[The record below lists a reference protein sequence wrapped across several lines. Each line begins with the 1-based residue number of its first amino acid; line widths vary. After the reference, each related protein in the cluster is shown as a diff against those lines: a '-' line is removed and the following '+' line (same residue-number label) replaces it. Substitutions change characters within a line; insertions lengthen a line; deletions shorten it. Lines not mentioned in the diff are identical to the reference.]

1 MEERRLLNEFV
12 HWPDAIN
19 VLQGIANSVYQ
30 QKEILRLEAQL
41 RSEVAGTPFYIISR
55 ALILADSKGL
65 IETDKIRDEPLKPL
79 IDKDVV
85 YIGELYAGHVNSEI
99 MNNHRWTLDE
109 VYRCRRRVLK
119 VLEISNEYQIV
130 LWEARRRKREKQRS
144 EHV

>member
-1 MEERRLLNEFV
+1 MDERRLRRELV
-12 HWPDAIN
+12 HLPVAIN
-19 VLQGIANSVYQ
+19 VLQGIADGVYQ
-30 QKEILRLEAQL
+30 KNEILRLEVQL

-99 MNNHRWTLDE
+99 MNN
-109 VYRCRRRVLK
+109 
-119 VLEISNEYQIV
+119 
-130 LWEARRRKREKQRS
+130 
-144 EHV
+144 

>member
-85 YIGELYAGHVNSEI
+85 YIGELYAGYVNSEI
-99 MNNHRWTLDE
+99 MNNRGWTLED
-109 VYRCRRRVLK
+109 VYGRRRQVLK
-119 VLEISNEYQIV
+119 VLEVSNEYQIV
-130 LWEARRRKREKQRS
+130 LWEAKRRRRKMQLKN
-144 EHV
+144 V